1 MGKTT
6 YELTPRDV
14 LFFRDA
20 RPMDVDKRKDDVFN
34 VGHGAHWPRPD
45 QLFSAVIHELVRDPS
60 APEGAWYGKVK
71 DLRVTGPFPL
81 RNGTLYLPMPLDWD
95 MNLVAFDV
103 ALGTTDI
110 PAPLTAGFAD
120 RVVEKKSYPKWIPV
134 ADYARYLRGEVERG
148 KGPTKEDEP
157 EKDKPANGDR
167 SLALCEPRFGTTLD
181 ATTGASKR
189 ADGKTG
195 SGRYA
200 AEYLRLGK
208 GVTFVCA
215 VETERDAE
223 LKDRWVRF
231 GGQGGLVRF
240 EAADDLDA
248 RLRALPQ
255 GTPTRFVRWTLLAPA
270 LFAKGWYPNWLEET
284 VDGTRTGKVMLP
296 MEEVLRRPGESR
308 AAYRARMNVERRPFE
323 TARLIAACVGK
334 AVAFSGYDSQDR
346 EKPTELAVPAGA
358 SYVFACE
365 TVEEAQKLVAALHL
379 KARSDLGEK
388 GFGLGVCS
396 YVSEPEK
403 FTAESNN

>member
-20 RPMDVDKRKDDVFN
+20 RPMDVDKSRKDDIFN
-34 VGHGAHWPRPD
+34 VGHGANWPRPD

-60 APEGAWYGKVK
+60 APEGAWYGKVS

-81 RNGTLYLPMPLDWD
+81 RNGELYLPMPLDWD
-95 MNLVAFDV
+95 MNLVTFD
-103 ALGTTDI
+103 ATIGATDI
-110 PAPLTAGFAD
+110 PAPLMAGFAD

-134 ADYARYLRGEVERG
+134 ADYTRYLGGEVGRG
-148 KGPTKEDEP
+148 KAPTEADAP
-157 EKDKPANGDR
+157 TNDD
-167 SLALCEPRFGTTLD
+167 ALLFLREPRFGTTLD
-181 ATTGASKR
+181 AATGASKR
-189 ADGKTG
+189 VEGRTE
-195 SGRYA
+195 SGRYM
-200 AEYLRLGK
+200 AEYLRLGT
-208 GVTFVCA
+208 GVKFVCA
-215 VETERDAE
+215 VETVHDAE
-223 LKDRWVRF
+223 LRDRWVRF

-284 VDGTRTGKVMLP
+284 ADGTRTGKVMLP

-308 AAYRARMNVERRPFE
+308 AAYRARMKVEMRPFE
-323 TARLIAACVGK
+323 TARLIAACVWK

-346 EKPTELAVPAGA
+346 EKPTELAVPAGS

-365 TVEEAQKLVAALHL
+365 TVEEARKLVAALNL
-379 KARSDLGEK
+379 KALSDLGEK